1 MGTVRKRHGA
11 KLKCDV
17 ALEAI
22 KGGKTV
28 NEIAMNYKVHPV
40 QVSQWKKHMQEA
52 LLEAFS
58 PKKQQGE
65 ASGAIVP
72 QLYEEIGRLKFELD
86 WLKKKIARFN

>member
-1 MGTVRKRHGA
+1 MGTVRRRHDA

-40 QVSQWKKHMQEA
+40 QVSQWKKQCRWWKR
-52 LLEAFS
+52 S
-58 PKKQQGE
+58 YYNYCQRGDQQT
-65 ASGAIVP
+65 
-72 QLYEEIGRLKFELD
+72 EE
-86 WLKKKIARFN
+86 